1 MSAKF
6 CAYFDIESGPA
17 AVRDPP
23 AIYRKDGFPAPS
35 PLELD
40 EIVWGGKCSGLP
52 TPTQSGTQTPY
63 PETPQAIN
71 EFTISRPPTP
81 KREEAAGLVQRW
93 NNPAQN
99 RWRVL
104 ACCLIYFGNGM
115 SDSGPGALIPYMQED
130 YNIKYAIVSLIFVTQ
145 AVGFIV
151 AAFFTD
157 ALLNRLGR
165 SKALMLAEVLLIIG
179 NVMIVCTPPFPV
191 VVVAFAF
198 IGYATAINLALNNV
212 FCSTLANAAVVLGI
226 AHGAYG
232 VGGVAGPIIAT
243 ALVSHGLVWSRYYF
257 FTLGIRVVCCG
268 FAGWAFWGH
277 EKEAPVRLINAL
289 EQTVSR
295 QAVETGE
302 PGKRELLAQALR
314 NRVTL
319 MGALSTFAYQGAEVS
334 ISGWVI
340 SFLISYRHGDP
351 AQVGYVTAGFWGGI
365 TVGRFTLSH
374 LSYRIGEMRFLYGLG
389 IGASAFQLLVWLVP
403 NVIGDAVAVGI
414 VGLLLGPVA
423 PCSTVIFV
431 RLLPRRLQTTGVSF
445 ISSAGSSGGAV
456 VPLLTGLLAQVSGTW
471 VLHPICI
478 SFFVLMLLCWLA
490 LPSVNK
496 REE

>member
-1 MSAKF
+1 
-6 CAYFDIESGPA
+6 
-17 AVRDPP
+17 
-23 AIYRKDGFPAPS
+23 
-35 PLELD
+35 
-40 EIVWGGKCSGLP
+40 
-52 TPTQSGTQTPY
+52 
-63 PETPQAIN
+63 
-71 EFTISRPPTP
+71 
-81 KREEAAGLVQRW
+81 
-93 NNPAQN
+93 
-99 RWRVL
+99 
-104 ACCLIYFGNGM
+104 
-115 SDSGPGALIPYMQED
+115 
-130 YNIKYAIVSLIFVTQ
+130 
-145 AVGFIV
+145 
-151 AAFFTD
+151 
-157 ALLNRLGR
+157 
-165 SKALMLAEVLLIIG
+165 MLAEVLLIIG

-212 FCSTLANAAVVLGI
+212 FCSTLANAAVVLGV

-232 VGGVAGPIIAT
+232 IGGVCGPIIAT
-243 ALVSHGLVWSRYYF
+243 ALVSHGVVWSRYYL
-257 FTLGIRVVCCG
+257 FTLGIRVFCCG
-268 FAGWAFWGH
+268 YAGWAFWGH
-277 EKEAPVRLINAL
+277 EKEAPVRLLNAL
-289 EQTVSR
+289 EQTASR
-295 QAVETGE
+295 QAVEAGE

-340 SFLISYRHGDP
+340 SFLINYRHGDP

-374 LSYRIGEMRFLYGLG
+374 LSHRVGEMRFLYGLG
-389 IGASAFQLLVWLVP
+389 IGAIAFQLLVWLVP
-403 NVIGDAVAVGI
+403 NVVGDAVAVGI

-423 PCSTVIFV
+423 PCSTVMFV

-478 SFFVLMLLCWLA
+478 GFFVLMLLCWIA

>member
-1 MSAKF
+1 MAAKF
-6 CAYFDIESGPA
+6 GAYFDIESGSS

-23 AIYRKDGFPAPS
+23 ATYHKNVFSSPS

-40 EIVWGGKCSGLP
+40 EITWGARYSGLT

-63 PETPQAIN
+63 PETPLTGN

-81 KREEAAGLVQRW
+81 KREEAAGLAQSW
-93 NNPAQN
+93 NNPPKN
-99 RWRVL
+99 KWRVFG
-104 ACCLIYFGNGM
+104 CCLVYFGNGM
-115 SDSGPGALIPYMQED
+115 SDSAPGALIPYMEKD
-130 YNIKYAIVSLIFVTQ
+130 YNIGYAIVSLIFVTQ
-145 AVGFIV
+145 AIGFIV

-165 SKALMLAEVLLIIG
+165 AKALMLSEVLLIIG
-179 NVMIVCTPPFPV
+179 NVILVCTPPFPA

-198 IGYATAINLALNNV
+198 LGYATAINLALNNV
-212 FCSTLANAAVVLGI
+212 FCSVLSNASIVLGI
-226 AHGAYG
+226 AHGTYG
-232 VGGVAGPIIAT
+232 IGGVCGPIIAT
-243 ALVSHGLVWSRYYF
+243 ALVSHGVLWSRYYL
-257 FTLGIRVVCCG
+257 FTLGIRVICCA
-268 FAGWAFWGH
+268 FVGWAFWDH
-277 EKEAPVRLINAL
+277 EREAPVTLLNAL
-289 EQTVSR
+289 NRTASR
-295 QAVETGE
+295 QATKVGE
-302 PGKRELLAQALR
+302 LGKRQLLAQALR

-340 SFLISYRHGDP
+340 SFLINYRHGDP

-365 TVGRFTLSH
+365 TVGRFTLNH
-374 LSYRIGEMRFLYGLG
+374 LAPQIGEMRFLYGLG
-389 IGASAFQLLVWLVP
+389 IGAIAFQLLVWLVP

-414 VGLLLGPVA
+414 IGLLLGPVA
-423 PCSTVIFV
+423 PISTVMFV
-431 RLLPRRLQTTGVSF
+431 RLLPRRIQTTGVSF

-456 VPLLTGLLAQVSGTW
+456 VPLLTGLTAQVSGTW

-478 SFFVLMLLCWLA
+478 GFFVLMLLCWLA
-490 LPSVNK
+490 LPPIDK